1 MNTPAGL
8 LAAAC
13 ALWGAQTGFWLIAA
27 TAAIALEAP
36 RVIALR
42 WNVEQA
48 HFNRL
53 SDFCSVLVVVV
64 GGYLY
69 FTFGN
74 PRALML
80 LFQWLPLLLLPLAAA
95 QAWGNLRE
103 VDVAAFV
110 WTLRKGGSSERYA
123 LNLGFP
129 CLAVWVVAAAAA
141 NTSGQMFYAGLAALA
156 SWALWSAR
164 PRRYPVVLWVVLLA
178 ASIGAGYGVHQGLRW
193 AQAWLEDVVPQ
204 WLGASGSST
213 DPYRSRTD
221 LGHIGELKQDD
232 AIVLRV
238 RTEGAVDRPLLLHRA
253 SYNGYFGGTWFAR
266 NAPLLLV
273 HPPEAGAP
281 WALADNPAPE
291 SARVTV
297 FDYSPRGNPVLSLP
311 RGTVEV
317 RGIKPLGLRSN
328 RLGTVQAELPP
339 GYFSYIAAL
348 RPGPDAEA
356 GPGEDDL
363 RIPQN
368 ERKLF
373 GEIADRL
380 GLGRLPPA
388 LAREAVER
396 FFASGFRYATYQ
408 PTGSGGGSSL
418 SDFVLRTKAGHC
430 EYYATATVLLLRAGG
445 VPARYATGFSA
456 QEYST
461 LEDAYIVRVR
471 HAHAW
476 VRAWIG
482 GAWIELDT
490 TPSAWAA
497 IEDGDASWW
506 APVSDL
512 WAWVRFRLARI
523 GAGVRDEDQVAA
535 IGAGVACLLALWFGW
550 RLYRQRQLM
559 MFGKRAGKPDAG
571 NSNAQGADSELF
583 QIERLLSQAG
593 FARAEGETVMAWLA
607 RIGDRLPAGLDAGT
621 LTPIARLHNR
631 YRFDPLGLS
640 APERAQL
647 RALAQQWLESW
658 PRLHSRSGAE

>member
-1 MNTPAGL
+1 LNTPAGL

-13 ALWGAQTGFWLIAA
+13 ALWGAQTGYWLIAA
-27 TAAIALEAP
+27 AAAVALEAP
-36 RVIALR
+36 RLAALR

-110 WTLRKGGSSERYA
+110 WTLRRSGSDEHYA
-123 LNLGFP
+123 LNLGYP
-129 CLAVWVVAAAAA
+129 CLATWIIAAAAA
-141 NTSGQMFYAGLAALA
+141 NTSGPSFYAGLAALVA
-156 SWALWSAR
+156 WALWSAR
-164 PRRYPVVLWVVLLA
+164 PRRYPVALWIVLLA
-178 ASIGAGYGVHQGLRW
+178 ATIGAGYGVHQGLHRT
-193 AQAWLEDVVPQ
+193 QAWLEEVVPE
-204 WLGASGSST
+204 WIGASGART

-238 RTEGAVDRPLLLHRA
+238 RAEGAVDRPLLLHRA
-253 SYNGYFGGTWFAR
+253 SYNGYFGGTWTAR
-266 NAPLLLV
+266 NAPLLV
-273 HPPEAGAP
+273 VRPPQAGAP
-281 WALADNPAPE
+281 WALVRNAAPDA
-291 SARVTV
+291 ARVTV
-297 FDYSPRGNPVLSLP
+297 FDYSPHGNPVLSLP
-311 RGTVEV
+311 RGTVEL
-317 RGIKPLGLRSN
+317 RGIKALGVKVN

-339 GYFSYIAAL
+339 GYFSYVATL
-348 RPGPDAEA
+348 
-356 GPGEDDL
+356 GPGAETEAAPGDDDL
-363 RIPQN
+363 RLPQN

-380 GLGRLPPA
+380 GLTGLPPA
-388 LAREAVER
+388 MTADAVKR
-396 FFASGFRYATYQ
+396 FFADGFSYATYQ
-408 PTGSGGGSSL
+408 PAGPGRSAL
-418 SDFVLRTKAGHC
+418 ADFLLRTKAGHC

-456 QEYST
+456 QEYSR

-476 VRAWIG
+476 VRAWVD
-482 GAWIELDT
+482 GAWVEIDT
-490 TPSAWAA
+490 TPPAWAA

-512 WAWVRFRLARI
+512 LAWVRFRLARI
-523 GAGVRDEDQVAA
+523 GAGAQDEDQVAA
-535 IGAGVACLLALWFGW
+535 ISAGVALLVALWFGW
-550 RLYRQRQLM
+550 RLYRQRKLM
-559 MFGKRAGKPDAG
+559 IFGKRAGRTDAG
-571 NSNAQGADSELF
+571 KSPAPGADSELF
-583 QIERLLSQAG
+583 QIERELSKAG
-593 FARAEGETVMAWLA
+593 LARAEAETVMAWLA
-607 RIGDRLPAGLDAGT
+607 RIGNRLPAGLDTGS
-621 LTPIARLHNR
+621 LIPIALLHYR
-631 YRFDPLGLS
+631 YRFDPAGLPPS
-640 APERAQL
+640 ERAQL
-647 RALAQQWLESW
+647 RALALQWLERW
-658 PRLHSRSGAE
+658 PRLNSDSRA